1 MLIKIDM
8 SAYDRIIWDFLRF
21 ILGSFGFDPS
31 QIHWILNLTSSA
43 FFSILV
49 NGSPSP
55 TFKASRGLRQGD
67 PLSPYLFII
76 LVEGSGQF
84 MKQNMREGHLK
95 GLVIS
100 PQTNPLSYLQFVD
113 DALLLGKPT
122 VQEARAIK
130 KTLDVFLSTSGM
142 KLKIDKSIILFFNTP
157 NIIQQRITKILGF
170 QRSSLPSRYL
180 RDPLLDKA
188 PRNPMLS
195 KLENRLNSWTH
206 RFLSL
211 SGIILLIKLVLMVML
226 VYLFSVLATTVH
238 IYQKIRSIQ
247 RNFLQEGTKRGKK
260 WALIAWEKLCEPK
273 SRGGLGLKDPQRL
286 GQALATKIYQ

>member
-1 MLIKIDM
+1 
-8 SAYDRIIWDFLRF
+8 
-21 ILGSFGFDPS
+21 
-31 QIHWILNLTSSA
+31 
-43 FFSILV
+43 
-49 NGSPSP
+49 
-55 TFKASRGLRQGD
+55 
-67 PLSPYLFII
+67 
-76 LVEGSGQF
+76 

-188 PRNPMLS
+188 PRNLMLS

-247 RNFLQEGTKRGKK
+247 RNFL
-260 WALIAWEKLCEPK
+260 
-273 SRGGLGLKDPQRL
+273 
-286 GQALATKIYQ
+286 